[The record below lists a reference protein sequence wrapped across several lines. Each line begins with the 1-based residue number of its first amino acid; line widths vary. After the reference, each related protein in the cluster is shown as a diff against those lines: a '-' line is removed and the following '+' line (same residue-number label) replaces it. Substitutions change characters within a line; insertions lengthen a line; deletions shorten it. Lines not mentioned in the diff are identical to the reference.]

1 MYGAALFV
9 SPLSNKRQ
17 FIAIS
22 AVIGGVFAPTAQA
35 LKIAG
40 PTGALVA
47 IAVGGITAI
56 SVMECVSEF
65 TQLFPAPNAIVEI
78 IAAFVCEDLAWVAG
92 VAYWCL
98 HSDFLVLLSTKL
110 TSQIRYTYTS
120 IFANQLV
127 EAASLTNYWG
137 LAAIWQT
144 LGLYVLA
151 PLVIIALNLCGVKV
165 SHLRRSMAAHK
176 ALTG

>member
-1 MYGAALFV
+1 LYGAVLFV
-9 SPLSNKRQ
+9 SQLSNERQ
-17 FIAIS
+17 FIAVS

-40 PTGALVA
+40 PGGALVA
-47 IAVGGITAI
+47 IMVGGITAI

-65 TQLFPAPNAIVEI
+65 TQLFPAPNAIVDI
-78 IAAFVCEDLAWVAG
+78 IAAFLCEDWAWVAG
-92 VAYWCL
+92 IAYWCL
-98 HSDFLVLLSTKL
+98 HSDFLVLLSIKL

-127 EAASLTNYWG
+127 EAATLTNYWQ

-176 ALTG
+176 ALTS